1 MMRSTMFKWMMGAVV
16 LGSAVG
22 LAGCHIETYNGEDMC
37 MGGPKG
43 GSDAKGGGSADT
55 AEDTSD
61 KLIVCTQFCNHL
73 FGCGNVTPTGYPG
86 CLDDCVDA
94 FDAAPSTTRAGC
106 KCVSKST
113 CSPSGTYACPGAPAG
128 TDSSKP
134 TATTGADAG
143 STATDT
149 AGTSTDTASS
159 GSSTGTSTGTSAY
172 TCKKNQDCA
181 AAEDCIAGY
190 CLLRC
195 KASCE
200 CHTNESCVAGY
211 CSLALT
217 PPASCQVDCECPAG
231 QACVGNVCK

>member
-1 MMRSTMFKWMMGAVV
+1 MMRKAMFQWMMGAVV
-16 LGSAVG
+16 MGSAFG

-43 GSDAKGGGSADT
+43 GSDAKGSSADT

-61 KLIVCTQFCNHL
+61 KLVVCTQFCNHL

-94 FDAAPSTTRAGC
+94 FDAAPSVTRAGC
-106 KCVSKST
+106 KCVSKSS
-113 CSPSGTYACPGAPAG
+113 CSASGTYACPGAPAG

-134 TATTGADAG
+134 TSTTGADAG
-143 STATDT
+143 STGTDT
-149 AGTSTDTASS
+149 AGTSTGTGSS
-159 GSSTGTSTGTSAY
+159 GTTTGTSAF

-181 AAEDCIAGY
+181 AAEDCVAGY

-231 QACVGNVCK
+231 QACVNNACK